1 MDDVFDGRDA
11 GDGIFG
17 EDAKLQGKSTG
28 EFAVEIDR
36 AAAHTGD
43 HAGALDLGA
52 LELDEDDGLARAEEI
67 RHYADDFKVKFFDL
81 VACEN
86 RIGVA
91 LHAGTDLIEGKDLIR
106 LGCGGDWEKQRE
118 EQREAEG
125 PAKVKANG

>member
-43 HAGALDLGA
+43 HPGALDLGA
-52 LELDEDDGLARAEEI
+52 LELNEDDGLARAEEI
-67 RHYADDFKVKFFDL
+67 GHDADDFKVKFFDL
-81 VACEN
+81 VAREN
-86 RIGVA
+86 CVGVA
-91 LHAGTDLIEGKDLIR
+91 LHPGTDLIEG
-106 LGCGGDWEKQRE
+106 
-118 EQREAEG
+118 AG
-125 PAKVKANG
+125 PAA

>member
-28 EFAVEIDR
+28 EFTVEIDG

-52 LELDEDDGLARAEEI
+52 LELNEDDGLARAEEI
-67 RHYADDFKVKFFDL
+67 GHYADNFEIEPFDL
-81 VACEN
+81 IAREN
-86 RIGVA
+86 CVGVT

-118 EQREAEG
+118 EQREAEDS
-125 PAKVKANG
+125 AKANR